1 MLRSDDESSTSA
13 LRRVFAGQSVS
24 SCEFES
30 RSEQGIQHYV
40 IKFVSDLREVGG
52 IARNDR

>member
-1 MLRSDDESSTSA
+1 MLRSDDESTTSA